1 MQENPMMAR
10 MLAQMLGMK
19 PEDLSSIA
27 TGMGANI
34 KGAFEMLA
42 RIEANQ
48 LLLIEAEN
56 ERRRIEGK
64 PILAAVVNGSVD
76 IDPGSRPGG

>member
-1 MQENPMMAR
+1 MMAR

-19 PEDLSSIA
+19 PEDLSAIA
-27 TGMGANI
+27 TGMGSNI

-56 ERRRIEGK
+56 ERRKSEGK
-64 PILAAVVNGSVD
+64 PILCAVVANSNVGN
-76 IDPGSRPGG
+76 PTG

>member
-1 MQENPMMAR
+1 MENPMMAR

-64 PILAAVVNGSVD
+64 PILAAIVNGSV
-76 IDPGSRPGG
+76 GNQTG